1 MTVVSMTPERSSL
14 ISTCI
19 QFALWQPFK
28 SSAALVA
35 ALISAAMLRFVLALL
50 TATSSFNGLPGLRL
64 LAYMYPAR
72 AVDRSVVRP

>member
-19 QFALWQPFK
+19 QFALWPFK

-35 ALISAAMLRFVLALL
+35 ALISAAMLRFVFALL
-50 TATSSFNGLPGLRL
+50 TATSSFNDPLEMVCQGF
-64 LAYMYPAR
+64 AC
-72 AVDRSVVRP
+72 